1 MRVIAGSK
9 RSLRLKTPPGDNVR
23 PTTDRIKETLFNIIN
38 PRIYD
43 CDFLDLFC
51 GSGAIG
57 IEALSRGANSC
68 VFVDS
73 SNESLRYV
81 KDNLKFTDLEADA
94 TVFRSDAAGF
104 IRDLFTSG
112 RRFDIVFMDPPYS
125 NGLEKKVLEEISRYN
140 ILREDGVII
149 VEAAADTDFSYL
161 NELGFTL
168 LREKTYGS
176 NKHLFIEVS
185 GKDSI

>member
-9 RSLRLKTPPGDNVR
+9 RSLKLKTPPGDNVR
-23 PTTDRIKETLFNIIN
+23 PTTDRIKETLFNILN

-51 GSGAIG
+51 GSGGIG

-73 SNESLRYV
+73 SNESLKYT
-81 KDNLKFTDLEADA
+81 KDNLKFTGLEDTA
-94 TVFRSDAAGF
+94 TVMRSDAAGA

-112 RRFDIVFMDPPYS
+112 KRFDIVFMDPPYS
-125 NGLEKKVLEEISRYN
+125 NGLEKKVLEEISRFN
-140 ILREDGVII
+140 ILNEDGIII

-161 NELGFTL
+161 SELGFILT
-168 LREKTYGS
+168 REKSYGS
-176 NKHLFIEVS
+176 NKHMFIEINS
-185 GKDSI
+185 DT